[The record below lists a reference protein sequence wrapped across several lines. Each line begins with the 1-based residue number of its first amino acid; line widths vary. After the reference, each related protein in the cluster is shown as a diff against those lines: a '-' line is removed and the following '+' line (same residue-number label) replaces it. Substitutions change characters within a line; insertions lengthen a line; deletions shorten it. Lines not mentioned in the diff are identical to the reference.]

1 MNRAFNRRKDKSGGM
16 TAPEA
21 LAKNHIVYNVKFLGV
36 TEVDQ
41 PKGTDVIRI
50 AVRKL
55 KFQRHIKKSEGHKT
69 PKVELQVSI
78 YGVKLLDPKTR
89 DVQHNCQLH
98 RISFCA
104 DDKTDKRIFTF
115 ICTEPETKK
124 HICYVFDSEKCAEEI
139 TVSIGRAFDL
149 AYRKFLESGGKDV
162 EMRKQ
167 IGSLQKRILEL
178 ETENSKLKE
187 RLQDLEDHMADCQ
200 GSPLL
205 HLNSSNEAHML
216 PSPSSMFWGDSVSL
230 NALSFLEM
238 SSVAL
243 TPASSPDSSISAGLL
258 TPPPSKPTQPR
269 LPQHYGG
276 CLPPPSKPTQPRLP
290 QHYGGCLPRPRAWST
305 ISRRPPTDVFDMVP
319 FSSGSPMARKPAI
332 NGSSPP
338 PPSFSPPPPPPHV
351 FLRERGTDILGAEPF
366 DPFLCNTSFPPDVQ
380 SKLDEMQEGFNMGLT
395 LEGTI
400 FSLDPGDSRC

>member
-1 MNRAFNRRKDKSGGM
+1 M

-178 ETENSKLKE
+178 ETENSNLKE

-276 CLPPPSKPTQPRLP
+276 CLP
-290 QHYGGCLPRPRAWST
+290 RPRVNSY
-305 ISRRPPTDVFDMVP
+305 
-319 FSSGSPMARKPAI
+319 
-332 NGSSPP
+332 
-338 PPSFSPPPPPPHV
+338 
-351 FLRERGTDILGAEPF
+351 
-366 DPFLCNTSFPPDVQ
+366 
-380 SKLDEMQEGFNMGLT
+380 
-395 LEGTI
+395 
-400 FSLDPGDSRC
+400 FSLAFPYYTARRNCAIEKQTGSMVHFIYNPRNTLILDSIMCVCVVL

>member
-16 TAPEA
+16 TPPEA
-21 LAKNHIVYNVKFLGV
+21 LAKNHMAYNVKFLGV

-41 PKGTDVIRI
+41 PKGTDVIRV

-167 IGSLQKRILEL
+167 IGSLQKR
-178 ETENSKLKE
+178 
-187 RLQDLEDHMADCQ
+187 
-200 GSPLL
+200 
-205 HLNSSNEAHML
+205 
-216 PSPSSMFWGDSVSL
+216 
-230 NALSFLEM
+230 
-238 SSVAL
+238 
-243 TPASSPDSSISAGLL
+243 
-258 TPPPSKPTQPR
+258 
-269 LPQHYGG
+269 
-276 CLPPPSKPTQPRLP
+276 
-290 QHYGGCLPRPRAWST
+290 AWSN

-351 FLRERGTDILGAEPF
+351 FLKERGTDILGAEPF

-400 FSLDPGDSRC
+400 FSLDPVDSHC

>member
-16 TAPEA
+16 TPPEA
-21 LAKNHIVYNVKFLGV
+21 LAQNHIAYNVKFLGV

-41 PKGTDVIRI
+41 PKGTDVIRV

-124 HICYVFDSEKCAEEI
+124 HICYVFDSDKCAEEI
-139 TVSIGRAFDL
+139 TVSIGQAFDL
-149 AYRKFLESGGKDV
+149 AYRKFLESGGKDM

-167 IGSLQKRILEL
+167 IGSLQKR
-178 ETENSKLKE
+178 
-187 RLQDLEDHMADCQ
+187 
-200 GSPLL
+200 
-205 HLNSSNEAHML
+205 
-216 PSPSSMFWGDSVSL
+216 
-230 NALSFLEM
+230 
-238 SSVAL
+238 
-243 TPASSPDSSISAGLL
+243 
-258 TPPPSKPTQPR
+258 
-269 LPQHYGG
+269 
-276 CLPPPSKPTQPRLP
+276 
-290 QHYGGCLPRPRAWST
+290 AWST
-305 ISRRPPTDVFDMVP
+305 ISRAPPMDVFDMVP

-351 FLRERGTDILGAEPF
+351 SLKERGTDILGAEPF
-366 DPFLCNTSFPPDVQ
+366 DLFLGHTTSFPPDVQ

-400 FSLDPGDSRC
+400 FSLDPVDSRC

>member
-21 LAKNHIVYNVKFLGV
+21 LAKNHIVYKVKFLGV

-167 IGSLQKRILEL
+167 IGSLQKR
-178 ETENSKLKE
+178 
-187 RLQDLEDHMADCQ
+187 
-200 GSPLL
+200 
-205 HLNSSNEAHML
+205 
-216 PSPSSMFWGDSVSL
+216 
-230 NALSFLEM
+230 
-238 SSVAL
+238 
-243 TPASSPDSSISAGLL
+243 
-258 TPPPSKPTQPR
+258 
-269 LPQHYGG
+269 
-276 CLPPPSKPTQPRLP
+276 
-290 QHYGGCLPRPRAWST
+290 AWST

-351 FLRERGTDILGAEPF
+351 FLRERDILGAEPF

-400 FSLDPGDSRC
+400 FSLDPVDSRC

>member
-1 MNRAFNRRKDKSGGM
+1 MYGFNLHLFVSDKSGGM

-200 GSPLL
+200 VP
-205 HLNSSNEAHML
+205 HLCSG
-216 PSPSSMFWGDSVSL
+216 GDSVSL

-276 CLPPPSKPTQPRLP
+276 C
-290 QHYGGCLPRPRAWST
+290 
-305 ISRRPPTDVFDMVP
+305 
-319 FSSGSPMARKPAI
+319 
-332 NGSSPP
+332 
-338 PPSFSPPPPPPHV
+338 
-351 FLRERGTDILGAEPF
+351 
-366 DPFLCNTSFPPDVQ
+366 
-380 SKLDEMQEGFNMGLT
+380 
-395 LEGTI
+395 
-400 FSLDPGDSRC
+400 